1 MAVEGFDNDNDL
13 WGGIPTG
20 GTPAEDFWSGAES
33 STDYSEEQETTV
45 DDYWEQTSN
54 ESQGY
59 MSNTDI
65 PQQSSEE
72 FWQNQAE
79 PNNFGQKKDNLST
92 PILIVAF
99 VIVCGIIL
107 AFVYFLLNIE
117 VKKKPVQQNPAPA
130 ISQQVQQPTK
140 QAQTTPAVT
149 NGSVSLMPLD
159 DSVHIDYSG
168 VIYESTGLVT
178 GKLKY
183 LQNNQ
188 VVYCIEVSIQAG
200 ATTQKIA
207 YYCSYSTWSAV
218 RDGDIVSVKYQ
229 QVSNNCFSVN
239 EILK

>member
-1 MAVEGFDNDNDL
+1 MAVEGFDNDL
-13 WGGIPTG
+13 WSDV
-20 GTPAEDFWSGAES
+20 PASNNTSDDDFWSGAD
-33 STDYSEEQETTV
+33 TGYSEEPETTV
-45 DDYWEQTSN
+45 DDYWEQTQ
-54 ESQGY
+54 EETMGY
-59 MSNTDI
+59 QDSTT
-65 PQQSSEE
+65 PQQTSEE
-72 FWQNQAE
+72 FWQGQAE
-79 PNNFGQKKDNLST
+79 EPKFGSNDKPKFST
-92 PILIVAF
+92 PVLIISF
-99 VIVCGIIL
+99 VVVCGIVL
-107 AFVYFLLNIE
+107 ALVYFLLNIE
-117 VKKKPVQQNPAPA
+117 LKKKPVAQTQAPA
-130 ISQQVQQPTK
+130 ITQQVQQPTNTQ
-140 QAQTTPAVT
+140 QATVPS
-149 NGSVSLMPLD
+149 NGGNISLMPLD

-168 VIYESTGLVT
+168 VVYESTGLVT